1 MSVPRRRLI
10 LTPRAQAH
18 LRAIRRYT
26 VRQWGPQQY
35 ATYRA
40 KLTAAMERLTE
51 FPALGTDAS
60 HIAPGVHAFPVEQH
74 VIFTGSVTRPCMLS
88 AFCTAGWTLP
98 PNSSDRPRLTVPAR
112 NGGPAC
118 SPF

>member
-35 ATYRA
+35 ATCRA
-40 KLTAAMERLTE
+40 KLTASMERLTE

-74 VIFTGSVTRPCMLS
+74 VIYYRF
-88 AFCTAGWTLP
+88 
-98 PNSSDRPRLTVPAR
+98 SDEAVHVVGILHSRMDAAAQLER
-112 NGGPAC
+112 
-118 SPF
+118 